1 MKKYKDKHN
10 VLTESIN
17 HSQDHLIPNIGLNID
32 YLDLLHDVQTHM
44 LKSHL
49 KGHRTKID
57 NEKIRQKI
65 SEQLTEDLVG
75 KISYKNE
82 NMKLKV
88 I

>member
-1 MKKYKDKHN
+1 
-10 VLTESIN
+10 
-17 HSQDHLIPNIGLNID
+17 
-32 YLDLLHDVQTHM
+32 M

-82 NMKLKV
+82 NMNLKV
-88 I
+88 HMN